1 MPISF
6 EVGEAA
12 GTRGGTPDATQF
24 GVQGCPCR
32 ERRGLQEEWE
42 SWSHRSAPGTGK
54 QNIHHLE
61 EQDMDVEFPSWL
73 ASLQAAL
80 LSCAQKC
87 QVYLSYSSSQ
97 GSLPCSGSAPQPG
110 WCPQPNGFSQTLFK
124 ASLELYLHSLS
135 SSCSQTLH
143 CWKASA
149 LMARGAGE
157 PWDTDNIHFPARLAT
172 TSPY

>member
-1 MPISF
+1 MPISS

-54 QNIHHLE
+54 QNIHRLE
-61 EQDMDVEFPSWL
+61 EQDVDVGFPSWL

-87 QVYLSYSSSQ
+87 QVYLSYSE
-97 GSLPCSGSAPQPG
+97 GLC
-110 WCPQPNGFSQTLFK
+110 L
-124 ASLELYLHSLS
+124 
-135 SSCSQTLH
+135 
-143 CWKASA
+143 
-149 LMARGAGE
+149 ARGLLPRVVSSAQ
-157 PWDTDNIHFPARLAT
+157 WLFPNAV
-172 TSPY
+172 